1 VVRSWSAPLPR
12 KCFWQSSVDR
22 QNVSG
27 REAEL
32 LAGEEDKAVTTVAEV
47 LDRHTARLMLL
58 AGVVGTAEGR
68 CAGQPCILVL
78 VERLTPALR
87 QAIPSELE
95 GIPVEI
101 RETGRIEAR

>member
-1 VVRSWSAPLPR
+1 MMLLPLARCAPQGRDSSLPPPP
-12 KCFWQSSVDR
+12 
-22 QNVSG
+22 
-27 REAEL
+27 
-32 LAGEEDKAVTTVAEV
+32 VAEV
-47 LDRHTARLMLL
+47 LDRHTPRLMSL

-68 CAGQPCILVL
+68 CAGRPCILVL

>member
-1 VVRSWSAPLPR
+1 M
-12 KCFWQSSVDR
+12 SV
-22 QNVSG
+22 
-27 REAEL
+27 
-32 LAGEEDKAVTTVAEV
+32 
-47 LDRHTARLMLL
+47 

-87 QAIPSELE
+87 QAIPSQLE

>member
-1 VVRSWSAPLPR
+1 MMLLPLLERCTPQGRDSSLPAPP
-12 KCFWQSSVDR
+12 
-22 QNVSG
+22 
-27 REAEL
+27 
-32 LAGEEDKAVTTVAEV
+32 VAEV
-47 LDRHTARLMLL
+47 LDRHTPRLRSV

-68 CAGQPCILVL
+68 CAGRPCILVL

-87 QAIPSELE
+87 QAIPSQLE